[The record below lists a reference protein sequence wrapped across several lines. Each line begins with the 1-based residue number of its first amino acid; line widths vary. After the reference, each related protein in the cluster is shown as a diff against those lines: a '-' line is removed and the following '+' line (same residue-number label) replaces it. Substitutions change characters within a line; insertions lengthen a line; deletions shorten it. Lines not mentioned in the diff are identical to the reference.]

1 MPFSFNPLWK
11 LLIDK
16 NMTKEDLRKA
26 LGLSPSTI
34 AKMGKGGNVS
44 LEVIHKICA
53 HFGCQPGD
61 LFEYLPAVADQD
73 EKQPRYNLEKLP
85 EFMRTG
91 SYQDEKPPKYEF
103 GPPKKSK

>member
-26 LGLSPSTI
+26 LGFSPSTM

-61 LFEYLPAVADQD
+61 LFEYLPAAAHQD
-73 EKQPRYNLEKLP
+73 EKQPRYNLENTP
-85 EFMRTG
+85 AFIWTG
-91 SYQDEKPPKYEF
+91 PYPDDNPVRYEF
-103 GPPKKSK
+103 DEPKKSK

>member
-16 NMTKEDLRKA
+16 NMTREDLRKA

-53 HFGCQPGD
+53 HLGCQPGD
-61 LFEYLPAVADQD
+61 LFIY
-73 EKQPRYNLEKLP
+73 LP
-85 EFMRTG
+85 EFMLTG
-91 SYQDEKPPKYEF
+91 TYRDEEPPKYEF
-103 GPPKKSK
+103 GPPKKNK